1 MLHTEFKAREVPRD
15 FVKEQRL
22 IVRDTV
28 PVQPRM
34 KRQKQPVL
42 LGGRIDLA
50 RFVAH
55 NIELL
60 ICRVELYAPE
70 AEIGYSV
77 DLPRDIA
84 GIKIYSSEADERIVV
99 LYCAREPAYAVAG
112 HVIFFILRW
121 ERREAD
127 RPLYRALIHELL
139 SESIPQPGLASSG
152 KTWAWFANI

>member
-1 MLHTEFKAREVPRD
+1 MLHAEFKAREVPRD

-28 PVQPRM
+28 PVQSRM

-42 LGGRIDLA
+42 LGGRIDLT

-84 GIKIYSSEADERIVV
+84 GIKIYSSETDERIVV

-112 HVIFFILRW
+112 HVIFFILRR

-127 RPLYRALIHELL
+127 RPLYRALVHELL

-152 KTWAWFANI
+152 KTWAWFAKI